1 MSSSKGKVVIVKKV
15 INGGGGGHGGSWK
28 VAMADLALAM
38 MALFMVLWLLSV
50 TDEEQLE
57 NITAYF
63 KDPGAFR
70 HSGSPHPIKLTG
82 SPSTVKEISSKGPSM
97 QGRAGPDVIG
107 DSQPTPKGE
116 KLSFDDIMGDLR
128 MLLGSEKTQYQ
139 QDDPVYMEV
148 LPEGLRLVILDFD
161 DKHMFR
167 RGSSRLTPYY
177 EDLLLMMAQV
187 LGKTENKILVSG
199 HTDAA
204 SFSENHF
211 HSNWKLSGARA
222 QVAQR
227 TLAYGGIPDERF
239 MMVSAMSDHR
249 PIHPGN
255 PESGANR
262 RIELLLLNP
271 ETEKKLGRL
280 FSPIDKDGEEK
291 ESPISEEAMEQ
302 VKDGID
308 ANSLPPELQ
317 PPPVTEE
324 TAEE

>member
-1 MSSSKGKVVIVKKV
+1 
-15 INGGGGGHGGSWK
+15 
-28 VAMADLALAM
+28 
-38 MALFMVLWLLSV
+38 
-50 TDEEQLE
+50 
-57 NITAYF
+57 
-63 KDPGAFR
+63 
-70 HSGSPHPIKLTG
+70 
-82 SPSTVKEISSKGPSM
+82 
-97 QGRAGPDVIG
+97 
-107 DSQPTPKGE
+107 
-116 KLSFDDIMGDLR
+116 

-148 LPEGLRLVILDFD
+148 LPEGLRLVILDFE
-161 DKHMFR
+161 DKNMFR

-211 HSNWKLSGARA
+211 YSNWKLSGARA
-222 QVAQR
+222 QAAQR

-249 PIHPGN
+249 PIQPGN

-271 ETEKKLGRL
+271 KTEKKLGRL

-291 ESPISEEAMEQ
+291 ESPISEETMEDI
-302 VKDGID
+302 K
-308 ANSLPPELQ
+308 
-317 PPPVTEE
+317 EE
-324 TAEE
+324 TDAQQPAGRAAATPCQ